1 MITGRKVWIFS
12 VIALLLVLL
21 FSILSLSGL
30 IIDYQWFKE
39 LGYTQVFFTRFIAE
53 LKIGI
58 PVFIIVFII
67 MYIYLQKIKRDFIK
81 FSTDYSNGHE
91 FRGYNFAIIVAS
103 LIISLISSVSLANNL
118 WSKALSY
125 FNSVNFNINDP
136 LFKKDISLYMFKLPF
151 IKGVFSFITV
161 LLFILAIITVVLYV
175 LMYLSDSTRFYRLS
189 DDENVLMAY
198 SNKDIL
204 KILIRRIAVFG
215 FILFVLF
222 GVGYYFKAF
231 DLVYSSRGVV
241 FGAGY
246 TDVHVTLFAYRVLM
260 VVSVLAGMLFLI
272 GALMRNLKI
281 IAIGPIVMVVIIV
294 LSGIVSGIVQ
304 QLIVSP
310 NELTKEMPYIKYN
323 IEYTQKGFGLDRVK
337 RIDFNYR
344 ESLTAKSLEEEKN
357 TIENIRINDYR
368 PVSQVYNQLQG
379 IRLYYKFN
387 DIDIDR
393 YNISGKYTQVFLSA
407 REMSIPDLTDQAKTW
422 INEHLKYTHG
432 YGVVMSP
439 VNSVNSQG
447 QPIMYIKDIPPVSD
461 NNVKVTRPEIY
472 FGELTNNYVITNTA
486 LKEFDYPSGAD
497 NVESV
502 YKGKAG
508 IPMNFLNRL
517 LFAVNYG
524 DIKLLVSGE
533 IKSSSRI
540 LIYRN
545 IMERVEKIAPFLT
558 YDQDPYIVIDNGK
571 LYWMIDAF
579 TTSDS
584 YPYSQPYEFFDGQRI
599 NYIRNSV
606 KVVVDAYNGSVDY
619 YIVDKSDPVAM
630 VYKNIFP
637 ELFKD
642 GSKMP
647 EGLKK
652 HIRYPQDLFDLQA
665 DVYRNYHM
673 SNPTVFYN
681 REDYYDIAK
690 EKYYDKTQPEESQ
703 YMIAKLPGMEKEEYV
718 LTIPFTPSQKDN
730 LVAYMVARM
739 DGSNYGKLE
748 TYVMPKGM
756 TIYGPMQIEAKIDN
770 NPDISKELSLWDQ
783 KGSQVLRGNTLAI
796 PIRNSILY
804 VEPLYI
810 KSDARESIPEVK
822 RVIVAYD
829 NKIVMEETLNA
840 ALNKIFN
847 ITTAT
852 PQPNNNQV
860 SALPTGSVQDLIRQA
875 NDLYQ
880 KADSAIKAGDWSSYG
895 DYIKRLGDIL
905 KALSKTTK

>member
-1 MITGRKVWIFS
+1 MVKSKKIWIFS
-12 VIALLLVLL
+12 TIALLLVIL
-21 FSILSLSGL
+21 FSMLSLSGL

-58 PVFIIVFII
+58 PVFVIVFAI
-67 MYIYLQKIKRDFIK
+67 MFVYLQKIKIDFIK
-81 FSTDYSNGHE
+81 FNTDYNNGYE
-91 FRGYNFAIIVAS
+91 FKGYNFAIIVTS
-103 LIISLISSVSLANNL
+103 LIISLILSINLANNL

-125 FNSVNFNINDP
+125 FNSVNFNIRDP
-136 LFKKDISLYMFKLPF
+136 LFNKDISLYMFKLPF
-151 IKGVFSFITV
+151 IKGILGFVTI
-161 LLFILAIITVVLYV
+161 LLFILVVITIILYI
-175 LMYLSDSTRFYRLS
+175 LMYLSDSTRFYKLS
-189 DDENVLMAY
+189 DDENILRAY

-204 KILIRRIAVFG
+204 EILIRRIAVFG
-215 FILFVLF
+215 FALFILF
-222 GVGYYFKAF
+222 GIGYYIKAF
-231 DLVYSSRGVV
+231 NLLYSSRGIV
-241 FGAGY
+241 FGASY
-246 TDVHVTLFAYRVLM
+246 TDVHVTLFAYRLLM
-260 VVSVLAGMLFLI
+260 VVSFLSGILFLI
-272 GALMRNLKI
+272 GVLMRNLKV
-281 IAIGPIVMVVIIV
+281 IAIGPIAMIVVIV
-294 LSGIVSGIVQ
+294 LSGIISGIVQ

-323 IEYTQKGFGLDRVK
+323 IQYTQKGFGLDKVK
-337 RIDFNYR
+337 KISFNYK
-344 ESLTAKSLEEEKN
+344 ENLTAKSLEQNIN

-393 YNISGKYTQVFLSA
+393 YDISGKYTQVFLSA
-407 REMSIPDLTDQAKTW
+407 RELSISDLTDQAKTW

-439 VNSVNSQG
+439 VNIVNSQG
-447 QPIMYIKDIPPVSD
+447 QPVMYIKNIPPESNKD
-461 NNVKVTRPEIY
+461 IKITRPEIY
-472 FGELTNNYVITNTA
+472 FGELTDNYVITNTA

-508 IPMNFLNRL
+508 IPMNFFNRV

-533 IKSSSRI
+533 IKSTSKI

-558 YDQDPYIVIDNGK
+558 YDQDPYIVINNGK

-584 YPYSQPYEFFDGQRI
+584 YPYSQPYELFNGVRV
-599 NYIRNSV
+599 NYIRNSI
-606 KVVVDAYNGSVDY
+606 KVVVDAYNGTVNY

-642 GSKMP
+642 GSEMP
-647 EGLKK
+647 KGLKK

-703 YMIAKLPGMEKEEYV
+703 YMIAKLPGMNKEEYV
-718 LTIPFTPSQKDN
+718 LTIPFTPAQKDN

-739 DGSNYGKLE
+739 DGENYGKLE
-748 TYVMPKGM
+748 MYVMPKGM

-783 KGSQVLRGNTLAI
+783 KGSQVLRGNTLVI
-796 PIRNSILY
+796 PIQNSILY

-810 KSDARESIPEVK
+810 KSDAKESIPEVK

-829 NKIVMEETLNA
+829 NKIVMEDTLNA

-847 ITTAT
+847 ITPTT
-852 PQPNNNQV
+852 TPNNNEQV
-860 SALPTGSVQDLIRQA
+860 FTLPAGNIKDLIKQA

-880 KADSAIKAGDWSSYG
+880 KANDAIKAGDWSLYG
-895 DYIKRLGDIL
+895 QYIKELGNIL
-905 KALSKTTK
+905 KNLGEMSK